1 MKHPLYKVTQFWV
14 VGAHRLRIGFD
25 DGVVREIDFS
35 PILEGELF
43 GPLRDV
49 HLFEQVALDPEV
61 HTLVWPN
68 GADFDPATL
77 HDWPD
82 SAKDASAAVD
92 DWRRRT
98 ESAPK

>member
-1 MKHPLYKVTQFWV
+1 MRHRICKVTKVEWQ
-14 VGAHRLRIGFD
+14 RDYELRVHFD
-25 DGVVREIDFS
+25 DGLVREIDFS
-35 PILEGELF
+35 PVLTGELL

-49 HLFEQVALDPEV
+49 SLFRRVTIDPEV

-82 SAKDASAAVD
+82 YAEAFAERARSIEQASHA
-92 DWRRRT
+92 
-98 ESAPK
+98 